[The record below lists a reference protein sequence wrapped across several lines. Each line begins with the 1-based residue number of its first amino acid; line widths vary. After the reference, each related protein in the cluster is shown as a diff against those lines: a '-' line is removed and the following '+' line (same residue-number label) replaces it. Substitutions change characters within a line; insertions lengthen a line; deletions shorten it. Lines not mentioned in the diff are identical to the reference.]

1 MNSSYNY
8 GSSATTQKIQKS
20 YAKGPKYASRLFLT
34 IIKIMFIVLL
44 FIVLIGGSIGFGA
57 MKGIIDNAPDV
68 DPLSFGPS
76 GFATKVYDSQGNL
89 TDTLVMSGSNREA
102 ATYEELPKD
111 LINAFVAI
119 EDARFWT
126 HNGIDPKSIAR
137 AVVGVLT
144 HDYAGG
150 GSTLTQQLIKNNVF
164 EGGRE
169 TSNGARLERKFQE
182 QYLALRLEKTL
193 TAMTGSEE
201 EAKKRIITDYLNT
214 INLGNNTLGVK
225 VAARRYFNKEVSDL
239 TLSECT
245 VIAGIT
251 QNPAHLNPISNPENN
266 ADKRKIILQYM
277 VEQGYITRRQQEE
290 ALADDVYSR
299 IQNVDLITR
308 ETAASP
314 YSYFTDELIE
324 QVMDTLI
331 NQLSYSETQAH
342 NLLYSGGLSITTTQD
357 PAIQAIVDEEVNN
370 PENYDTAKY
379 SLEYRLSVTHADG
392 TTEHFSEKNMEAFH
406 RNELHD
412 DFDGLYLSEEE
423 AMADIERYKAYCLT
437 ETDTV
442 LAERAQTT
450 LQPQTSFVLMDHT
463 TGEVKAICGGR
474 GEKTASLTLNRAT
487 NTPRQPGSTFK
498 VISAFAPALDACGAT
513 LGTVYYDTPYTIR
526 NKTFRNWYGE
536 SYLGYSSIRDGIIY
550 SMNIV
555 AIRCMMETGSPQLGV
570 EYGQNMGLTTLS
582 NSDINPA
589 TALGGLNLGV
599 TNLDL
604 TSSFAAIANGGNYI
618 KPQFFTKILD
628 HNGKVL
634 FQNDTRKRR
643 VLKDS
648 TAFLL
653 TDAMAASMQS
663 NRKFSRPGVNVN
675 STSTSAALPNMS
687 CAGKSGTT
695 TAYNDIWFVG
705 YTPYYTA
712 GVWGGCDNNQK
723 LRGGSSYNGGTSFH
737 KTIWRNIMTRVH
749 ENLPDPGF
757 AVPES
762 IETSVICR
770 KSGKLAVGGVCD
782 RDPRGN
788 ATYTEYFAKGTV
800 PTEVCDKHVVV
811 TVCSASGQRP
821 NEFCPEKRTEVCL
834 ALPQDETGETDDSV
848 FGIPGICTIHNS
860 MSTVIE
866 EEEGEGEGE
875 EEGNEEGEDSEE
887 SRGNRPGT
895 KAPGQPSDRLGPG
908 YTPTV
913 PQPPKTEINR
923 SPGSR

>member
-1 MNSSYNY
+1 MNHSYHY
-8 GSSATTQKIQKS
+8 GNSATTQKIKS
-20 YAKGPKYASRLFLT
+20 SYSRKPKYASRLFLT
-34 IIKIMFIVLL
+34 IFKFIFIILL
-44 FIVLIGGSIGFGA
+44 FTVLIGASIGVG
-57 MKGIIDNAPDV
+57 MIKGIIDNAPDV

-76 GFATKVYDSQGNL
+76 GFATKVYDSRGNQ
-89 TDTLVMSGSNREA
+89 TDTLVMSGANREA
-102 ATYEELPKD
+102 ATFEELPDD
-111 LINAFVAI
+111 LINAFIAI
-119 EDARFWT
+119 EDARFWS
-126 HNGIDPKSIAR
+126 HKGIDPKSIMR

-169 TSNGARLERKFQE
+169 TSNGARLERKIQE
-182 QYLALRLEKTL
+182 QYLALSLEKTL
-193 TAMTGSEE
+193 TAMTGSEK

-225 VAARRYFNKEVSDL
+225 VAARRYFNKEVSEL

-277 VEQGYITRRQQEE
+277 VDQDLITKAQQEE

-308 ETAASP
+308 ETASSP

-324 QVMDTLI
+324 QVIEALA
-331 NQLSYSETQAH
+331 S

-357 PAIQAIVDEEVNN
+357 PDIQAIVDEEVNN
-370 PENYDTAKY
+370 PDNYDTAKY

-392 TTEHFSEKNMEAFH
+392 NTEHFSEKDLEAYH
-406 RNELHD
+406 KNELHD
-412 DFDGLYLSEEE
+412 NFDGLYLSEEE
-423 AMADIERYKAYCLT
+423 AMADIERFKLYCLT
-437 ETDTV
+437 ETDTI
-442 LAERAQTT
+442 LAERSHTT
-450 LQPQTSFVLMDHT
+450 LQPQTSFVIMDQT

-474 GEKTASLTLNRAT
+474 GKKTANRTLNRAT

-498 VISAFAPALDACGAT
+498 VVSAFAPALDACGAT

-555 AIRCMMETGSPQLGV
+555 AVRCMMETGSPQLGV
-570 EYGQNMGLTTLS
+570 EYAQNLGITTLS
-582 NSDINPA
+582 NKDLNPA
-589 TALGGLNLGV
+589 TSLGGLNLGV

-604 TSSFAAIANGGNYI
+604 TTAFATIANGGNYI
-618 KPQFFTKILD
+618 KPKFFTKILD

-634 FQNDTRKRR
+634 IQAETESRR

-663 NRKFSRPGVNVN
+663 NRKFSRSGVNVN

-737 KTIWRNIMTRVH
+737 KTIWKNIMTRVH

-757 AVPES
+757 AIPES

-770 KSGKLAVGGVCD
+770 KSGKLAVNGVCD
-782 RDPRGN
+782 HDPRGN

-800 PTEVCDKHVVV
+800 PMEVCDKHVVV

-821 NEFCPEKRTEVCL
+821 NEFCPDKRTEVCL

-848 FGIPGICTIHNS
+848 FGIPGICTVHNS
-860 MSTVIE
+860 ISTIIDEDE
-866 EEEGEGEGE
+866 EDNEDGENGSDDEE
-875 EEGNEEGEDSEE
+875 NNEDS
-887 SRGNRPGT
+887 RPSGP
-895 KAPGQPSDRLGPG
+895 KQPSDNRLGPG

-913 PQPPKTEINR
+913 PQPPKTEVNR
-923 SPGSR
+923 KPGAAR